1 MVKFSYI
8 LNLILIAIII
18 YLLFD
23 TPPKSTQEIKVI
35 ELKEQIKQLEP
46 VIEAKTTTYTT
57 AKKKAVS
64 VAEMSQDTVVQMV
77 IMELIDSTDELIQVL
92 EQKNAIQA
100 DIIKLQ
106 DQVFTENNKL
116 RKQNKVLKVA
126 LIVTSTVA
134 VMAILL

>member
-8 LNLILIAIII
+8 LNLILIAIIV

-23 TPPKSTQEIKVI
+23 NPPKSTQEIKVI

-46 VIEAKTTTYTT
+46 VVEVKATQYTT

-64 VAEMSQDTVVQMV
+64 VAEISQDTAVQMV
-77 IMELIDSTDELIQVL
+77 IMDLIDSTDELIAVL

-126 LIVTSTVA
+126 LIITSTVA

>member
-8 LNLILIAIII
+8 LNVVFIAVII
-18 YLLFD
+18 YLLS
-23 TPPKSTQEIKVI
+23 PPQPSTTQQIKVMQ
-35 ELKEQIKQLEP
+35 LQEQIKQLEP
-46 VIEAKTTTYTT
+46 VIEAKATNYTT

-64 VAEMSQDTVVQMV
+64 VAETSQDTVVQMV

-134 VMAILL
+134 VMAIIL

>member
-46 VIEAKTTTYTT
+46 VLEVKATQYTT

-64 VAEMSQDTVVQMV
+64 VAETSQDTVVQMV
-77 IMELIDSTDELIQVL
+77 IMELIDSTDELIAVL
-92 EQKNAIQA
+92 EQKNAILA

>member
-8 LNLILIAIII
+8 LNLILIAIIV

-46 VIEAKTTTYTT
+46 VVEVKATQYTT

-64 VAEMSQDTVVQMV
+64 VAETSQDTAVQMV
-77 IMELIDSTDELIQVL
+77 IMELIDSTDELIAVL
-92 EQKNAIQA
+92 EQRNAIQA

-106 DQVFTENNKL
+106 DQVFVENNKL
-116 RKQNKVLKVA
+116 KKQNKVLKVA